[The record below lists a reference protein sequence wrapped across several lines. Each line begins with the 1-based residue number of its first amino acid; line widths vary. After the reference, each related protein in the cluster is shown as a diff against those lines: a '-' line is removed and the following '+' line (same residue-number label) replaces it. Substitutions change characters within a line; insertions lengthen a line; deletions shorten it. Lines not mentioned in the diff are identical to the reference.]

1 VSQVFC
7 EGAYGRNSEQGE
19 TKKVSQVA
27 WQVLKVALLFP
38 ILGKVLP
45 RDLSPLKPVLVE
57 GAWNRVR
64 YSKGSAPLEAG
75 GDVPMRDFEISLKQ
89 MYVVNR
95 HLENLLKL
103 IEANI
108 ISTTFN
114 LYAEHTDYTYDINTL
129 RNSYRLLFLEIP
141 TSLLSSYTTLT
152 FDKHTRLVTTPEYY
166 TPYLFRQVYNF
177 NWTLNKI
184 IYKIVYQD
192 VITNTTQEHT
202 LAELNINSSLD
213 YIYLPI
219 LAHRI
224 LLNIDMI
231 PVFYVNSLLQQNFLR
246 FRLPKTNAL
255 IVDLVVDYEQNSSLF
270 ARMMS
275 NRFLNVEVYSY
286 AINLSKAKLISDF
299 NMLRNRYILPIEST
313 NELITINRSGITYTI
328 FDITGFL
335 YNEDENLIV
344 DIIINNKV
352 NRPLLYPIAII
363 KPILKIVE
371 NDNQV
376 LAPNFYF
383 ESILTT
389 FGNQKIK
396 VYPATIQTI
405 HLS

>member
-1 VSQVFC
+1 
-7 EGAYGRNSEQGE
+7 
-19 TKKVSQVA
+19 
-27 WQVLKVALLFP
+27 
-38 ILGKVLP
+38 
-45 RDLSPLKPVLVE
+45 
-57 GAWNRVR
+57 
-64 YSKGSAPLEAG
+64 
-75 GDVPMRDFEISLKQ
+75 

-108 ISTTFN
+108 TSTTFN

-166 TPYLFRQVYNF
+166 TPYLFSQVYNF
-177 NWTLNKI
+177 DWTLNKI
-184 IYKIVYQD
+184 TYKIVYQD

-224 LLNIDMI
+224 LLNIDTI
-231 PVFYVNSLLQQNFLR
+231 PVFYANSLLQQNFLR

-286 AINLSKAKLISDF
+286 AINLSGAKLISDF
-299 NMLRNRYILPIEST
+299 DVLRNRYTLPMEST
-313 NELITINRSGITYTI
+313 NELITINRSGITYTV
-328 FDITGFL
+328 FDIIGFL

-389 FGNQKIK
+389 LGDQKIK
-396 VYPATIQTI
+396 VYPASIQTV

>member
-1 VSQVFC
+1 
-7 EGAYGRNSEQGE
+7 
-19 TKKVSQVA
+19 
-27 WQVLKVALLFP
+27 
-38 ILGKVLP
+38 
-45 RDLSPLKPVLVE
+45 
-57 GAWNRVR
+57 
-64 YSKGSAPLEAG
+64 
-75 GDVPMRDFEISLKQ
+75 

-141 TSLLSSYTTLT
+141 TSLLSSYTTLI
-152 FDKHTRLVTTPEYY
+152 FDKHTRLITTPEYY
-166 TPYLFRQVYNF
+166 TPYLFSQVYNF
-177 NWTLNKI
+177 DWTLNKI

-224 LLNIDMI
+224 LLNIDTI
-231 PVFYVNSLLQQNFLR
+231 PVFYANSLLQQNFLR

-270 ARMMS
+270 ARMIS
-275 NRFLNVEVYSY
+275 NRFLNIEVYSY
-286 AINLSKAKLISDF
+286 AINLSNAKLISDF
-299 NMLRNRYILPIEST
+299 NVFRNRYTLPVEST
-313 NELITINRSGITYTI
+313 NELITINHSGITYTV

-352 NRPLLYPIAII
+352 NRPLLYPAAII
-363 KPILKIVE
+363 KPILKVVE

-383 ESILTT
+383 ESILTIL
-389 FGNQKIK
+389 GNQKIK

>member
-1 VSQVFC
+1 
-7 EGAYGRNSEQGE
+7 
-19 TKKVSQVA
+19 
-27 WQVLKVALLFP
+27 
-38 ILGKVLP
+38 
-45 RDLSPLKPVLVE
+45 
-57 GAWNRVR
+57 
-64 YSKGSAPLEAG
+64 
-75 GDVPMRDFEISLKQ
+75 

-108 ISTTFN
+108 TSTTFN
-114 LYAEHTDYTYDINTL
+114 LYAEHTDYIYDINTL

-141 TSLLSSYTTLT
+141 TSLLRSYTTLT

-166 TPYLFRQVYNF
+166 TPYLFSQVYNF
-177 NWTLNKI
+177 DWTLNKI
-184 IYKIVYQD
+184 TYKIVYQD

-224 LLNIDMI
+224 LLNIDAI
-231 PVFYVNSLLQQNFLR
+231 PVFYANSLLQQNFLR
-246 FRLPKTNAL
+246 FRLPETDAL
-255 IVDLVVDYEQNSSLF
+255 IVDLIVDYEQNSLLF

-275 NRFLNVEVYSY
+275 NRFLNVEVYSC
-286 AINLSKAKLISDF
+286 AINLSNAKLISDF
-299 NMLRNRYILPIEST
+299 HMLRNRYTLPMEST
-313 NELITINRSGITYTI
+313 NELITINRSGITYTV
-328 FDITGFL
+328 FDIIGFL
-335 YNEDENLIV
+335 YNEGENLIV

-383 ESILTT
+383 ESILATL
-389 FGNQKIK
+389 GYQKIK
-396 VYPATIQTI
+396 VYPASIQTVY
-405 HLS
+405 LSS

>member
-1 VSQVFC
+1 
-7 EGAYGRNSEQGE
+7 
-19 TKKVSQVA
+19 
-27 WQVLKVALLFP
+27 
-38 ILGKVLP
+38 
-45 RDLSPLKPVLVE
+45 
-57 GAWNRVR
+57 
-64 YSKGSAPLEAG
+64 
-75 GDVPMRDFEISLKQ
+75 

-141 TSLLSSYTTLT
+141 TSLLSSYTTLV
-152 FDKHTRLVTTPEYY
+152 FDKHTRLITTPEYY
-166 TPYLFRQVYNF
+166 TPYP
-177 NWTLNKI
+177 
-184 IYKIVYQD
+184 
-192 VITNTTQEHT
+192 NTTQEHT
-202 LAELNINSSLD
+202 LAELNINSSSD

-219 LAHRI
+219 LAHQI
-224 LLNIDMI
+224 LLNVDTI
-231 PVFYVNSLLQQNFLR
+231 PIFYANSLLQQNFLR

-255 IVDLVVDYEQNSSLF
+255 IVDLIIDYEQNSSLF
-270 ARMMS
+270 IRMMS

-299 NMLRNRYILPIEST
+299 NMLRNRYTLPVEST
-313 NELITINRSGITYTI
+313 NELITINRSGVTYTI

-335 YNEDENLIV
+335 YDEDENLIV
-344 DIIINNKV
+344 DIVINNKV
-352 NRPLLYPIAII
+352 NRPLLYPIAIV

>member
-1 VSQVFC
+1 
-7 EGAYGRNSEQGE
+7 
-19 TKKVSQVA
+19 
-27 WQVLKVALLFP
+27 
-38 ILGKVLP
+38 
-45 RDLSPLKPVLVE
+45 
-57 GAWNRVR
+57 
-64 YSKGSAPLEAG
+64 
-75 GDVPMRDFEISLKQ
+75 
-89 MYVVNR
+89 MYIVNR
-95 HLENLLKL
+95 HIENLLKL

-108 ISTTFN
+108 TSTTFN

-129 RNSYRLLFLEIP
+129 RDSYRLLFLEIP

-166 TPYLFRQVYNF
+166 TPYLFSQVYNF
-177 NWTLNKI
+177 DWRLNKI

-192 VITNTTQEHT
+192 VVTNTTQERT
-202 LAELNINSSLD
+202 LAELNINNSLN

-224 LLNIDMI
+224 LLDIDTI
-231 PVFYVNSLLQQNFLR
+231 PVFYANSLLQQNFLR

-286 AINLSKAKLISDF
+286 AINLSNAKLISDF
-299 NMLRNRYILPIEST
+299 NAFRNRYTLPMEST
-313 NELITINRSGITYTI
+313 NELITINRSGITYTV
-328 FDITGFL
+328 FDIKGFL

-363 KPILKIVE
+363 KPILKIIE

-383 ESILTT
+383 ESILTA
-389 FGNQKIK
+389 FGDQKIK
-396 VYPATIQTI
+396 VYPASIQTV

>member
-1 VSQVFC
+1 
-7 EGAYGRNSEQGE
+7 
-19 TKKVSQVA
+19 
-27 WQVLKVALLFP
+27 
-38 ILGKVLP
+38 
-45 RDLSPLKPVLVE
+45 
-57 GAWNRVR
+57 
-64 YSKGSAPLEAG
+64 
-75 GDVPMRDFEISLKQ
+75 

-108 ISTTFN
+108 TSTTFN

-129 RNSYRLLFLEIP
+129 RDSYRLLFLEIP
-141 TSLLSSYTTLT
+141 RSLLSSFTTLT

-166 TPYLFRQVYNF
+166 TPYLFSQVYNF
-177 NWTLNKI
+177 DWRLNKI

-192 VITNTTQEHT
+192 VVTNTTQEHT
-202 LAELNINSSLD
+202 LAELNINNSLN

-224 LLNIDMI
+224 LLDIDTI
-231 PVFYVNSLLQQNFLR
+231 PVFYANSLLQQNFLR

-286 AINLSKAKLISDF
+286 AINLSNAKLISDF
-299 NMLRNRYILPIEST
+299 NVFRNRYTLPMEST
-313 NELITINRSGITYTI
+313 NELITINRSGITYTV
-328 FDITGFL
+328 FDIKGFL

-383 ESILTT
+383 ESILTA
-389 FGNQKIK
+389 FGDQKIK
-396 VYPATIQTI
+396 VYPASIQTV

>member
-1 VSQVFC
+1 
-7 EGAYGRNSEQGE
+7 
-19 TKKVSQVA
+19 
-27 WQVLKVALLFP
+27 
-38 ILGKVLP
+38 
-45 RDLSPLKPVLVE
+45 
-57 GAWNRVR
+57 
-64 YSKGSAPLEAG
+64 
-75 GDVPMRDFEISLKQ
+75 

-103 IEANI
+103 IEANV

-166 TPYLFRQVYNF
+166 TPYLFSQVYNF
-177 NWTLNKI
+177 DWTLNKM

-192 VITNTTQEHT
+192 VITNTTQEYT
-202 LAELNINSSLD
+202 LAELDINSSLD

-219 LAHRI
+219 LAHQI
-224 LLNIDMI
+224 LLDIDTI
-231 PVFYVNSLLQQNFLR
+231 PVFYANSLLQQNFLR

-255 IVDLVVDYEQNSSLF
+255 IVDLIIDYEQNSSLF
-270 ARMMS
+270 ARMIS

-299 NMLRNRYILPIEST
+299 NMLRNRYTLPVESP
-313 NELITINRSGITYTI
+313 NELITINRSGITYTV

-335 YNEDENLIV
+335 YDEDENLII

-352 NRPLLYPIAII
+352 NRPLLYPIAIV

-389 FGNQKIK
+389 FGDQKIK

-405 HLS
+405 YLHVS